1 MNVTVLLITVCDE
14 GNDILLS
21 DTFCESL
28 VIVEGELLYLRHTLD
43 VSIVFSFLKHLISEC
58 KFIHAF
64 TVTTNNKRNREMLS
78 ASDYR
83 IFSCC
88 SKPFGFPFCDTCI
101 YFFLNADR
109 LIYWCDDTSFAYL
122 EVEMCTALVVIT
134 FWVIKFTFPSGLI
147 SFALMFCAECWS
159 HLHFADF
166 EHSFFSCCHNILL
179 IYVNT
184 ISVHSCQSLLFH
196 KADKNPSESLTAK
209 CAWCIRL
216 HQRVI
221 RSASR
226 LVTAYFSQGSAPRY
240 LFRYIWSIALGV

>member
-43 VSIVFSFLKHLISEC
+43 VSIVSSLLKHLISEC

-64 TVTTNNKRNREMLS
+64 TVTTYNERNREMLR

-83 IFSCC
+83 FSSCC
-88 SKPFGFPFCDTCI
+88 SKPFGFPFGDTCI
-101 YFFLNADR
+101 YFFLDADR
-109 LIYWCDDTSFAYL
+109 LIYWSNDTSFAYL
-122 EVEMCTALVVIT
+122 EVEMRTTLVVIA

-147 SFALMFCAECWS
+147 PFTLMFCAECWS

-166 EHSFFSCCHNILL
+166 EHSFFTFTHIVIL
-179 IYVNT
+179 YNG
-184 ISVHSCQSLLFH
+184 
-196 KADKNPSESLTAK
+196 LT
-209 CAWCIRL
+209 
-216 HQRVI
+216 
-221 RSASR
+221 
-226 LVTAYFSQGSAPRY
+226 
-240 LFRYIWSIALGV
+240 